1 MATNK
6 NELNKTLAG
15 IAKDVKDASVKL
27 LSEAADAV
35 KTVAPALWNMVRLKV
50 IGDAAAL
57 IIVAGVAVGVVWRFW
72 GGNRYVIPIVFLIVA
87 FPIAG
92 AVKRIIASDFF
103 TLLEVLGLAGRRGG
117 NGNG

>member
-1 MATNK
+1 MAARK
-6 NELNKTLAG
+6 NELNETLAG
-15 IAKDVKDASVKL
+15 IAKNVKNASAKF

-35 KTVAPALWNMVRLKV
+35 KSVAPALWNTVRLKV

-72 GGNRYVIPIVFLIVA
+72 GGNRYVIPIVLVIAA

-92 AVKRIIASDFF
+92 AAKRIIASDFF
-103 TLLEVLGLAGRRGG
+103 TLLEVLGLAGRGRGKN
-117 NGNG
+117 NG